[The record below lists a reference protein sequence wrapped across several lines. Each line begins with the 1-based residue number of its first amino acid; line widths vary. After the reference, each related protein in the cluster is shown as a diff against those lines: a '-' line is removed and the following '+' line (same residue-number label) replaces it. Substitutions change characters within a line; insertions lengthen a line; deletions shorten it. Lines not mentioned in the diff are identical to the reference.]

1 MNKLRKKNLFVDIS
15 DDDFSVAVGE
25 YDDELNFNILE
36 KEKLSPSGFNKGKI
50 VNFES
55 ALNNLKK
62 IINKIEKK
70 TNFLFSDV
78 NLILSTSEIDCI
90 NVSGFK
96 KLNGNQIL
104 PEDISYILNDVKT
117 KIVET
122 EKNKSIIHL
131 FNSIYLLDN
140 KLIKNLPIGLHG
152 NFYSHQLSFFMID
165 ANEFKNIKVLFNKCN
180 LNISK
185 VALKSFIDGIKIVNK
200 FKKNTFIKIKVD
212 KNEAQLIFFYE
223 SAFIFY
229 QKFNFGSDIILKD
242 ISKVCSLDISNV
254 KNIISDIYLEST
266 EKNIFLDKKYFQEN
280 NFRKISLNNIK
291 EISSARIEEMVD
303 ILFNQ
308 NKNLTY
314 LKDKDIPVFLDF
326 EDKNT
331 FFKFK
336 NIFVNHFKECELNS
350 NFSIEEN
357 SNTSIKILGELLSK
371 GWAKEAIP
379 VINKKRSWISR
390 IFSGLFE

>member
-1 MNKLRKKNLFVDIS
+1 MNKLRKKNLFLDIS

-185 VALKSFIDGIKIVNK
+185 VALKGFIDGIKIVNK

-266 EKNIFLDKKYFQEN
+266 EKIFF
-280 NFRKISLNNIK
+280 
-291 EISSARIEEMVD
+291 
-303 ILFNQ
+303 
-308 NKNLTY
+308 
-314 LKDKDIPVFLDF
+314 
-326 EDKNT
+326 
-331 FFKFK
+331 
-336 NIFVNHFKECELNS
+336 
-350 NFSIEEN
+350 
-357 SNTSIKILGELLSK
+357 
-371 GWAKEAIP
+371 
-379 VINKKRSWISR
+379 
-390 IFSGLFE
+390 